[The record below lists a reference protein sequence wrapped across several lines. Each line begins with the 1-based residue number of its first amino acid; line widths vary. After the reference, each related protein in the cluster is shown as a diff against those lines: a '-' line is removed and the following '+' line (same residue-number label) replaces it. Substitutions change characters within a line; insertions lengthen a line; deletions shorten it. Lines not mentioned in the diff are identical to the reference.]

1 MRDMRQTLQGWNGN
15 VEGKKKLKRDLLE
28 EIDKLDRLSEL
39 NGLTA
44 LDIEKKIQYQQQLR
58 ILNK

>member
-1 MRDMRQTLQGWNGN
+1 MGTLKG
-15 VEGKKKLKRDLLE
+15 KKLKRDLLE

>member
-1 MRDMRQTLQGWNGN
+1 MGTLKG
-15 VEGKKKLKRDLLE
+15 KKLKRDLLE

-44 LDIEKKIQYQQQLR
+44 LDIEKKNPIPATTEDT
-58 ILNK
+58 

>member
-44 LDIEKKIQYQQQLR
+44 HASHFSRRLKLIVES
-58 ILNK
+58 